1 MRRVLCLFRFLII
14 LILLLLNY
22 ISSAQLPHELTDY
35 QDNEELY
42 FRHITREDGL
52 PSNVVRCITQDFLGY
67 MWFGTDNGL
76 VRFDGSNMKIFQYV
90 PGDSTSIKESAITA
104 LYESS
109 DSLLWIGTINGFVI
123 FNPFTARFENNK
135 HNLSNS
141 KTVPAVAVR
150 SFWEDRDKTIWI
162 ATNNGIIHY
171 FPHTQEFVHVLS
183 NQAVVPDKRQKTK
196 YVYKITEDPRD
207 STKIFATTVGG
218 LIQMDKADYT
228 VTRYYE
234 ENTEI
239 FYPSQSLYLEGDSI
253 LWTGEWAT
261 GLKKFDLRNE
271 TWKITSFL
279 KKYYGSVLSIAKKND
294 RELWLATPNEGLIVY
309 NHVTNKFKF
318 YMNDP
323 ANPKSISSNST
334 NCNLFYDRNGNLWIG
349 GDKGINILD
358 NDYHSFKREEIPLNF
373 EYLRCFFRDK
383 ATHKMYF
390 GVRGPNN
397 ILVWDEINHSWSF
410 ISNHPEEVKSFADV
424 NIIFK
429 DSKGR
434 IWAGTAHNNLVYIDI
449 NTNQLRLFKTSDGK
463 PLRLNEKAQTVNY
476 LLEDKKG
483 NLWASTRL
491 DGVIKINKRRTEAA
505 YFRSDSSI
513 ENSLRYGTNRF
524 EMEMDKKERLW
535 IGSYEGFDVYNTEN
549 KKFMHGIVD
558 SLQNL
563 GIKNSNVFS
572 FEKDTL
578 GRMWLAMPG
587 EGLLRVTE
595 NRNGKFEYKI
605 FHGQHGFNDL
615 NIARIATDPEGNFWI
630 INEGLAKFNPY
641 TEALQMFDGRNGLW
655 QTKSYDTRIYIDYE
669 GNIFLNSGKAYETIN
684 YKEAY
689 TCTGII
695 NLLIEG
701 LEANGSER
709 LKGSLAENNDVL
721 ALEAGENN
729 LNISFAA
736 ICFHDIDQIQYQ
748 YKLTGFQ
755 DTWSIPGKV
764 SNARYTNLPPGN
776 YEFVVRVA
784 HRGGWIDKNK
794 TIRFKIKPFYWQ
806 TIWFKVFVI
815 LLVSIILY
823 IIYRAKIHQ
832 VKREEKIKADFQNK
846 IAEVEMQALRAQMN
860 PHFIFNSLNSINNF
874 ILKNESELASDF
886 LTKFSRL
893 VRQVLNNSRNKLVSL
908 EDEFAALKLYLE
920 LEQLRF
926 NNKFTYQ
933 FNVDNYLDV
942 NLVLIPPLL
951 IQPYV
956 ENAIWHGLMHK
967 ETDGKIT
974 IKAYQED
981 EKLFFVIAD
990 DGIGRKKAAEYK
1002 SRYGIRKKSMGMDI
1016 TSDRISIINKM
1027 FNMEASME
1035 IIDLYNDK
1043 HEACGTKVMIS
1054 IPVITKETKL

>member
-1 MRRVLCLFRFLII
+1 MRRVLCLFRFLIV

-35 QDNEELY
+35 QDNDELY

-76 VRFDGSNMKIFQYV
+76 VRFDGSNMKVFQYA
-90 PGDSTSIKESAITA
+90 PGDSSSILESTITA
-104 LYESS
+104 LLESS
-109 DSLLWIGTINGFVI
+109 DSSLFIGTVNGFSI
-123 FNPFTARFENNK
+123 YNPFSGLFKNYQYHPKKA
-135 HNLSNS
+135 NS
-141 KTVPAVAVR
+141 FPASEIR

-162 ATNNGIIHY
+162 CTNNGI
-171 FPHTQEFVHVLS
+171 VHFNRKTNNFKLCLANTAS
-183 NQAVVPDKRQKTK
+183 NPTRQQYTK
-196 YVYKITEDPRD
+196 YSYNIIEDPRD
-207 STKIFATTVGG
+207 QSKILVTTVAG
-218 LIQMDKADYT
+218 LIQMNKADYSL
-228 VTRYYE
+228 TRYYE
-234 ENTEI
+234 EKSAQ
-239 FYPSQSLYLEGDSI
+239 FYRSQSIYLEGDSI

-261 GLKKFDLRNE
+261 GLKRFDLRTE
-271 TWKITSFL
+271 SWEILPF
-279 KKYYGSVLSIAKKND
+279 KKDNYGSALSIARKND
-294 RELWLATPNEGLIVY
+294 DELWIATPVEGLVVY
-309 NHVTNKFKF
+309 NKKVKKFSFHV
-318 YMNDP
+318 NDP
-323 ANPKSISSNST
+323 SNLKSISSNST
-334 NCNLFYDRNGNLWIG
+334 KCNLFYDRNGNLWIG
-349 GDKGINILD
+349 GDNGVNILD
-358 NDYHSFKREEIPLNF
+358 KDYRSFSRYEIPLDF
-373 EYLRCFFRDK
+373 DYLRCFFRDK
-383 ATHKMYF
+383 ETQKMYF
-390 GVRGPNN
+390 GVSGEHN
-397 ILVWDEINHSWSF
+397 ILVWDEIKHKWAYIENEPGEVMPAAHINHF
-410 ISNHPEEVKSFADV
+410 
-424 NIIFK
+424 FK
-429 DSKGR
+429 DRAGK
-434 IWAGTAHNNLVYIDI
+434 IWVGSILNNLLYIDG
-449 NTNQLRLFKTSDGK
+449 NTNRLRQFKTAAGL
-463 PLRLNEKAQTVNY
+463 PLQLDSLRPTVNY
-476 LLEDKKG
+476 LLEDKHQ
-483 NLWASTRL
+483 NLWLATKY
-491 DGVIKINKRRTEAA
+491 DGIIKINPQRTDAK
-505 YFRSDSSI
+505 YFKSEI
-513 ENSLRYGTNRF
+513 NNENTLKYGTNRF
-524 EMEMDKKERLW
+524 ELELDKNGRLW
-535 IGSYEGFDVYNTEN
+535 IGSYEGFDIYDIEN
-549 KKFMHGIVD
+549 KQFMHNVAD
-558 SLQNL
+558 SLQYF
-563 GIKNSNVFS
+563 GIKNSNANS
-572 FEKDTL
+572 FEKDSL
-578 GRMWLAMPG
+578 GRMWIALVG
-587 EGLLRVTE
+587 EGLLRISE
-595 NRNGKFEYKI
+595 NDNNKFNYKI

-615 NIARIATDPEGNFWI
+615 NIARIASDPDGNFWI
-630 INEGLAKFNPY
+630 INEGLVKFNPY
-641 TEALQMFDGRNGLW
+641 TNAMQLYDNRNGLW
-655 QTKSYDTRIYIDYE
+655 QTKSHDTRIYIDYE

-684 YKEAY
+684 FKEAY
-689 TCTGII
+689 TCPGII

-701 LEANGSER
+701 LEANGSDR
-709 LKGSLAENNDVL
+709 LKGSLAENNNVL
-721 ALEAGENN
+721 ILEAGENN
-729 LNISFAA
+729 LNISFTA

-748 YKLTGFQ
+748 YKLIGFQ

-776 YEFVVRVA
+776 YEFVVKVA
-784 HRGGWIDKNK
+784 HRGVWIDKNK
-794 TIRFKIKPFYWQ
+794 TIKFKIKPFYWQ

-815 LLVSIILY
+815 LLVSIVLY

-933 FNVDNYLDV
+933 FNIDNYLDV

-1043 HEACGTKVMIS
+1043 HEASGTKVMIS